1 MTFFMWV
8 LQIQTQTLLLVQ
20 WTFLLTEPS
29 SHPPFWSYIGFVL
42 APGFASKQ
50 PWTSAPIVWLLACKM
65 QCLSHPVLQLSPHSA
80 RLEYLLHVWWTTH
93 CVSKQSP
100 TASSP
105 CQQNILRLLRCK
117 ILLVCAW
124 KTQPR
129 FNPIES
135 KLQTK
140 GYMSQIITPRTSKL
154 WAEANEQ
161 DPQHPRSSLPRNAVL
176 GNQRLWLNGENGQ
189 AFSDPNASISLGQN
203 KLNSRKQ
210 KPTNKQK
217 DKLWERKS
225 LFILPLTCCFLKCGK
240 AL

>member
-93 CVSKQSP
+93 CVSNQSP

-129 FNPIES
+129 FN
-135 KLQTK
+135 
-140 GYMSQIITPRTSKL
+140 
-154 WAEANEQ
+154 
-161 DPQHPRSSLPRNAVL
+161 
-176 GNQRLWLNGENGQ
+176 
-189 AFSDPNASISLGQN
+189 
-203 KLNSRKQ
+203 RKQ
-210 KPTNKQK
+210 NTNKRLNVPNNHPTYFKAMGRSKWAGSTAPQK
-217 DKLWERKS
+217 
-225 LFILPLTCCFLKCGK
+225 LT
-240 AL
+240 A